1 MDPADIA
8 HRFTHH
14 APATPER
21 ANTHATLRGA
31 CAGLAAQILDLCP
44 PGREQALALT
54 KIEEAMF
61 WGNAAIA
68 RQT

>member
-1 MDPADIA
+1 MSDLA

-14 APATPER
+14 PPTGDR
-21 ANTHATLRGA
+21 AATHATLRGA
-31 CAGLAAQILDLCP
+31 CHGLAATVMDLCP

-61 WGNAAIA
+61 WATAGIA
-68 RQT
+68 RQETP